1 MAKKSAKKVVKMKEK
16 LIAFEVKD
24 VLFFLS
30 LKQAE
35 GVVADL
41 QRKIKALKTGKK

>member
-1 MAKKSAKKVVKMKEK
+1 MGEK

-24 VLFFLS
+24 VLFFLN

-35 GVVADL
+35 VVVADL

>member
-1 MAKKSAKKVVKMKEK
+1 MKEK

-35 GVVADL
+35 EVVKDL
-41 QRKIKALKTGKK
+41 QRKIKMVKMGKK

>member
-1 MAKKSAKKVVKMKEK
+1 MKEK